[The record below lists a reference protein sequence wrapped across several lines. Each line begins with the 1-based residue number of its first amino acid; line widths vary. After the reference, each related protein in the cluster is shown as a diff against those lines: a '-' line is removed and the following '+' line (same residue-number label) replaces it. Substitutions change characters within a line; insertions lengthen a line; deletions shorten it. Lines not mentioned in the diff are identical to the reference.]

1 MLERGIYKPKTM
13 NWKSARRHNQRR
25 LQSLSGEEMQGN
37 QSNKARSGIWFW
49 SRGQRAFSNI
59 RVFDPNAQCYQRKN
73 LQKCYEM
80 NEQEKKR
87 QYNLRILKVELRT
100 FTPPVFSKIKGIRR
114 KC

>member
-1 MLERGIYKPKTM
+1 
-13 NWKSARRHNQRR
+13 
-25 LQSLSGEEMQGN
+25 
-37 QSNKARSGIWFW
+37 
-49 SRGQRAFSNI
+49 
-59 RVFDPNAQCYQRKN
+59 
-73 LQKCYEM
+73 M